1 MFCVLIRLRPE
12 QTVQVSNFCDE
23 KARADLADYRLAAAM
38 SHCLPPTRKISD
50 GANSIARQTDFS
62 IGLRNSEDNTCTG
75 WLMDIAYSCARTWCF
90 AGEFTPVFAK
100 HSRSFSLI
108 DSLAIG
114 VDRMQRSFGSMQK
127 KGRKGEQERRE
138 LTVVTRRGGELP
150 VGRPIGNYSIREHK
164 RGSQYR
170 SGETSSKP

>member
-38 SHCLPPTRKISD
+38 SNCLPPTRKISD

-75 WLMDIAYSCARTWCF
+75 WLMDIAYSCARTWRLQ
-90 AGEFTPVFAK
+90 EFTPVFAK

-127 KGRKGEQERRE
+127 KGRKGEHERE
-138 LTVVTRRGGELP
+138 
-150 VGRPIGNYSIREHK
+150 GN
-164 RGSQYR
+164 
-170 SGETSSKP
+170 

>member
-62 IGLRNSEDNTCTG
+62 IVLRNSEDNTCTG
-75 WLMDIAYSCARTWCF
+75 WLMDIAYSCARTWRLQGSSHPCSRNLPT
-90 AGEFTPVFAK
+90 AGCDPRHRTALANKLARMAWAVLAK
-100 HSRSFSLI
+100 NEKYRPPM
-108 DSLAIG
+108 LAG
-114 VDRMQRSFGSMQK
+114 AA
-127 KGRKGEQERRE
+127 
-138 LTVVTRRGGELP
+138 P
-150 VGRPIGNYSIREHK
+150 A
-164 RGSQYR
+164 
-170 SGETSSKP
+170 